1 MAKTFYYQSTQ
12 SMEPRPGTAFATT
25 YYKQTLDQRK
35 QLTKHIFRSSKE
47 IVEALDQDSD
57 MMKWATTHPLKG
69 FPKTG
74 KQKNRTVWEILEDII
89 GEAKGVKKNGDP
101 KDYAQAPIERWNK
114 LFADTEFEFRME
126 QNEGTTK
133 TTFDSLWET
142 AQ

>member
-12 SMEPRPGTAFATT
+12 SMDPRPGTAFATT

-35 QLTKHIFRSSKE
+35 QLTKHIFRSSRE
-47 IVEALDQDSD
+47 IVSALDQDAD

-114 LFADTEFEFRME
+114 LFHDTEYEFHME
-126 QNEGTTK
+126 QNEGTKK
-133 TTFDSLWET
+133 TTFDTLWSIE
-142 AQ
+142 

>member
-1 MAKTFYYQSTQ
+1 MAKTFYYQNTH

-47 IVEALDQDSD
+47 VVEALDQDSD
-57 MMKWATTHPLKG
+57 MMAWATTHALKG

-74 KQKNRTVWEILEDII
+74 KQKNRTVWEIMEDIV

-114 LFADTEFEFRME
+114 LFHDTEYEFHME
-126 QNEGTTK
+126 QNEGTVK